1 MDPKKI
7 EIYFQQRCQDRARVK
22 NYFDVADNCFKPK
35 LSSRLD
41 VKAYVDKICNYASL
55 IWCMYEGR
63 DIGLCAFYANRP
75 PMAFLTSL
83 SVLKEYQGKGLA
95 KDMLEKMVFFCE
107 QNGCQLI
114 MLEVY
119 KENCRA
125 RRLYKKSGFVL
136 IEEDGEKYTMCR
148 KVKNITEGEGT

>member
-1 MDPKKI
+1 MVTLCVETRCRDVESLKK
-7 EIYFQQRCQDRARVK
+7 YL
-22 NYFDVADNCFKPK
+22 YTADNCFSPP
-35 LSSRLD
+35 LS
-41 VKAYVDKICNYASL
+41 KQVDIEDYAHKMAESAHL
-55 IWCMYEGR
+55 IWCVDR
-63 DIGLCAFYANRP
+63 QKKVGLCAFYANRP